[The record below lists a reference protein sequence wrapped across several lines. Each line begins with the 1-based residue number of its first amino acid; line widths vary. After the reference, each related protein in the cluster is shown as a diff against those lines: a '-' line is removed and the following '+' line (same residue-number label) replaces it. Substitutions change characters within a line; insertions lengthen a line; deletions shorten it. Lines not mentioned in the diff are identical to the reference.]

1 MTQANIKEL
10 AKMII
15 DITGGT
21 KTLRDQV
28 KSVARFSADLL
39 MSQRLK
45 RVLYLDF
52 ELTKELYNKEGNLG
66 AVMWNDGNHRPR
78 DFSIRI
84 DITVPKRRI
93 LESVCHE
100 MVHVKQFATGEWVEL
115 DRTKI
120 NRWQGNDI
128 NPLPNYWDRPWEVEA
143 HGKEVGLFVRW
154 AEKHG
159 LAKQTWTHDYL
170 AKYE

>member
-66 AVMWNDGNHRPR
+66 DVMWNDGNHRPR

-84 DITVPKRRI
+84 
-93 LESVCHE
+93 
-100 MVHVKQFATGEWVEL
+100 
-115 DRTKI
+115 
-120 NRWQGNDI
+120 
-128 NPLPNYWDRPWEVEA
+128 
-143 HGKEVGLFVRW
+143 
-154 AEKHG
+154 
-159 LAKQTWTHDYL
+159 
-170 AKYE
+170 